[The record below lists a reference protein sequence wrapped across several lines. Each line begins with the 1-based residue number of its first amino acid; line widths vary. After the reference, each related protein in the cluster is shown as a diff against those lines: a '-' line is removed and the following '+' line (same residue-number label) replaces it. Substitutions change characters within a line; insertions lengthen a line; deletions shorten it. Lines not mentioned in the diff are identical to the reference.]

1 MPSIVVSPVGEE
13 DERDTTTQP
22 AYGYLGAFNSAYHSV
37 IDGYT
42 WACPTRWTYLDCDKY
57 HIVHQIVVDRVFLLI
72 HTAITGKQ
80 VARLTGLQG
89 GELAVMPG

>member
-13 DERDTTTQP
+13 DERDTTTRP
-22 AYGYLGAFNSAYHSV
+22 AYGYLGVLHSAYHSV

-42 WACPTRWTYLDCDKY
+42 LACPTRWTYLDSDGY
-57 HIVHQIVVDRVFLLI
+57 LIVHQIVLDRVFLLI